1 MLVLLIILSLSLIL
15 GFIFLGFKL
24 SETIKEADN
33 KALFWILYFVS
44 LLTILQL
51 IICFIFFFKYK
62 KKVGPLGPRGF
73 MGERGEQGEK
83 GSCGELDDGSQ
94 DDNCRK
100 KTFMLLIIKI
110 FRESLGRELNSDE
123 TNIIYYFVYIQ
134 KIPLDVDLPEPPST
148 IRPLDLT
155 KTSYQN
161 LRDFDAKLRMII
173 AEKIQEKNE
182 NFESI
187 ENIVKDVLS
196 DTEVEVEVE
205 GDTKIFPVSDSSSSS
220 VGITRIP
227 AP

>member
-51 IICFIFFFKYK
+51 IICFVFFFKYK

-83 GSCGELDDGSQ
+83 GSCGELSDGIQ
-94 DDNCRK
+94 DKNCRN

-110 FRESLGRELNSDE
+110 FRESLGRELTSDE
-123 TNIIYYFVYIQ
+123 TNIIYYFVNLVNLKQ
-134 KIPLDVDLPEPPST
+134 LSNF
-148 IRPLDLT
+148 
-155 KTSYQN
+155 TSY
-161 LRDFDAKLRMII
+161 II
-173 AEKIQEKNE
+173 L
-182 NFESI
+182 
-187 ENIVKDVLS
+187 KD
-196 DTEVEVEVE
+196 
-205 GDTKIFPVSDSSSSS
+205 
-220 VGITRIP
+220 R
-227 AP
+227 

>member
-24 SETIKEADN
+24 SDSIKEADN

-51 IICFIFFFKYK
+51 IICFVFFFKYK
-62 KKVGPLGPRGF
+62 QKVGPLGPRGF

-100 KTFMLLIIKI
+100 KTFMLLVIKI

-134 KIPLDVDLPEPPST
+134 KIPPNGELTETETPSN
-148 IRPLDLT
+148 PLDLT
-155 KTSYQN
+155 QTSYQN

-187 ENIVKDVLS
+187 EGIVREVLS
-196 DTEVEVEVE
+196 HEDVEV
-205 GDTKIFPVSDSSSSS
+205 DNNIKIFPATDLR
-220 VGITRIP
+220 ITRT
-227 AP
+227 

>member
-24 SETIKEADN
+24 SDSIKEADN

-51 IICFIFFFKYK
+51 IICFVFFFKYK

-83 GSCGELDDGSQ
+83 GSCGDIVDISAN
-94 DDNCRK
+94 DCRN

-110 FRESLGRELNSDE
+110 FRESLGRELNSGE
-123 TNIIYYFVYIQ
+123 TDIIYDFVYKK
-134 KIPLDVDLPEPPST
+134 KIEST
-148 IRPLDLT
+148 VGASVETGALNLT
-155 KTSYQN
+155 ETTYQD
-161 LRDFDAKLRMII
+161 LRDFDAKLRMIM

-187 ENIVKDVLS
+187 DGIVREVLS
-196 DTEVEVEVE
+196 HEDVEK
-205 GDTKIFPVSDSSSSS
+205 DNLIFLVSDSSSVSSSS
-220 VGITRIP
+220 VRITRIP
-227 AP
+227 IPA

>member
-24 SETIKEADN
+24 SDSIKEADN

-51 IICFIFFFKYK
+51 IICFVFFFKYK

-83 GSCGELDDGSQ
+83 GSCGDIVDISAN
-94 DDNCRK
+94 DCRN

-110 FRESLGRELNSDE
+110 FRESLGRELTSDE
-123 TNIIYYFVYIQ
+123 TDIIYDFVYEKQI
-134 KIPLDVDLPEPPST
+134 LNVDAET
-148 IRPLDLT
+148 IGTEGELNLT
-155 KTSYQN
+155 QTSYQN

-187 ENIVKDVLS
+187 EGIVREVLS
-196 DTEVEVEVE
+196 DPEVEVEVE
-205 GDTKIFPVSDSSSSS
+205 DSNKIFPDSSSSSSS
-220 VGITRIP
+220 VGITR
-227 AP
+227 A

>member
-83 GSCGELDDGSQ
+83 GSCGESSDGIQ
-94 DDNCRK
+94 DKNCRK
-100 KTFMLLIIKI
+100 KTFMLLVIKI

-134 KIPLDVDLPEPPST
+134 KILLDVVLPEA
-148 IRPLDLT
+148 PLATKKPLNLT
-155 KTSYQN
+155 ATSYQN

-187 ENIVKDVLS
+187 EGIVREVLS
-196 DTEVEVEVE
+196 EVE
-205 GDTKIFPVSDSSSSS
+205 DDNYQIFPDISVSS
-220 VGITRIP
+220 VGITRD
-227 AP
+227 

>member
-51 IICFIFFFKYK
+51 IICFVFFFKYK

-83 GSCGELDDGSQ
+83 GSCGDIVDISAN
-94 DDNCRK
+94 DCRN

-110 FRESLGRELNSDE
+110 FRESLGRELTSDE
-123 TNIIYYFVYIQ
+123 TDIIYDFVYIQ
-134 KIPLDVDLPEPPST
+134 KIPPSGELPEPPLAT
-148 IRPLDLT
+148 KPLDLT
-155 KTSYQN
+155 ETSYQN

-187 ENIVKDVLS
+187 DGIVREVLS
-196 DTEVEVEVE
+196 HEDVEDENN
-205 GDTKIFPVSDSSSSS
+205 KIFPDSSGSSTSS
-220 VGITRIP
+220 VGITR

>member
-24 SETIKEADN
+24 SDSIKEADN

-51 IICFIFFFKYK
+51 IICFVFFFKYK
-62 KKVGPLGPRGF
+62 QKVGPLGPRGF

-83 GSCGELDDGSQ
+83 GSCGISADKDK
-94 DDNCRK
+94 CRN

-110 FRESLGRELNSDE
+110 FRESLGRELNSGE
-123 TNIIYYFVYIQ
+123 TDIIYDFVYEK
-134 KIPLDVDLPEPPST
+134 KIESTVGALGASGASRALILDIT
-148 IRPLDLT
+148 T
-155 KTSYQN
+155 YQD

-173 AEKIQEKNE
+173 AKEIKEKNK

-187 ENIVKDVLS
+187 KNIVREVLS
-196 DTEVEVEVE
+196 DTEVENENN
-205 GDTKIFPVSDSSSSS
+205 KIFPTSAPDLR
-220 VGITRIP
+220 ITRTLTS
-227 AP
+227 

>member
-24 SETIKEADN
+24 SDSIKEADN

-51 IICFIFFFKYK
+51 IICFVFFFKYK

-83 GSCGELDDGSQ
+83 GSCGISEDGSQ
-94 DDNCRK
+94 DNKCRK

-123 TNIIYYFVYIQ
+123 TNIIFHFVYIQ
-134 KIPLDVDLPEPPST
+134 KIPPSVELSET
-148 IRPLDLT
+148 TKNPLDLT
-155 KTSYQN
+155 ATSYQN

-182 NFESI
+182 DFLSI
-187 ENIVKDVLS
+187 KGIVREVLS
-196 DTEVEVEVE
+196 HEEVENSI
-205 GDTKIFPVSDSSSSS
+205 KIFPTPAPDLR
-220 VGITRIP
+220 ITRTLTS
-227 AP
+227 

>member
-24 SETIKEADN
+24 SDSIKEADN

-51 IICFIFFFKYK
+51 IICFVFFFKYK
-62 KKVGPLGPRGF
+62 QKVGPLGPRGF

-83 GSCGELDDGSQ
+83 GSCGELNDG
-94 DDNCRK
+94 NCRK

-110 FRESLGRELNSDE
+110 FRESLGRELISGE
-123 TNIIYYFVYIQ
+123 TDIIYDFVYVKQIVN
-134 KIPLDVDLPEPPST
+134 VDAGASGALGA
-148 IRPLDLT
+148 LNLT
-155 KTSYQN
+155 ETTYQD
-161 LRDFDAKLRMII
+161 LRDFDAKLRMIM

-187 ENIVKDVLS
+187 DGIVREVLS
-196 DTEVEVEVE
+196 HEDVEK
-205 GDTKIFPVSDSSSSS
+205 DNLIFLVSDSSSVSSSS
-220 VGITRIP
+220 VRITRIP
-227 AP
+227 IPA

>member
-24 SETIKEADN
+24 SDSIKEADN

-51 IICFIFFFKYK
+51 IICFVFFFKYK

-83 GSCGELDDGSQ
+83 GSCGDIVDISAN
-94 DDNCRK
+94 DCRN

-110 FRESLGRELNSDE
+110 FRESLGRELNSGE
-123 TNIIYYFVYIQ
+123 TDIIYDFVYKK
-134 KIPLDVDLPEPPST
+134 KIEST
-148 IRPLDLT
+148 VGASVETGALNLT
-155 KTSYQN
+155 ETTYQD
-161 LRDFDAKLRMII
+161 LRDFDAKLRMIM

-187 ENIVKDVLS
+187 DGIVREVLS
-196 DTEVEVEVE
+196 HEDVEK
-205 GDTKIFPVSDSSSSS
+205 DNLIFLVSDSSSVSSSS
-220 VGITRIP
+220 VQITRIP
-227 AP
+227 IPA